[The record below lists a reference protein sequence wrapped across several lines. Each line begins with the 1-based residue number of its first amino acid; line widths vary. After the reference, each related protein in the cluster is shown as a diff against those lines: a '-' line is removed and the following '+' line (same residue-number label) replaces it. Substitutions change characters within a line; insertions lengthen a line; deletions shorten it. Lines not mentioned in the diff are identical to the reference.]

1 MTPAVMWV
9 LMKLG
14 RLIIGGVLGGD
25 AAQLPGGVRDGV
37 CRCLKSWH

>member
-1 MTPAVMWV
+1 MTPAIVRG

-25 AAQLPGGVRDGV
+25 AAQLPGDVPDGV